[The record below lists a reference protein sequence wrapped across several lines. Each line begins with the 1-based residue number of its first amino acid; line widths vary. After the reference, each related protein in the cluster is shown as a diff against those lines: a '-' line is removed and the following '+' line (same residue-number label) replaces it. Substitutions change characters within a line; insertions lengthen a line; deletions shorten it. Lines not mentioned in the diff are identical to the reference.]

1 MHSMLLLSVTFLCVS
16 FPFCSGLAASLGVG
30 TTVEL
35 TRRSL
40 GLVDGQKDRLANNPF
55 FSPANM
61 ERIVST
67 LCRMRGAAL
76 KLGQMISLQGRS
88 VWPGHLSCP
97 SLAVLLNS
105 FSCQILAWFLN
116 RCKTFFNV

>member
-1 MHSMLLLSVTFLCVS
+1 MTALFVS
-16 FPFCSGLAASLGVG
+16 LPPCPGLAASLGVG

-40 GLVDGQKDRLANNPF
+40 GLVDGQQDRLTNNPF
-55 FSPANM
+55 FSPANV

-76 KLGQMISLQGRS
+76 KLGQMISLQGKS
-88 VWPGHLSCP
+88 VLTRLAHLSGSCHGVSLKGHLIR
-97 SLAVLLNS
+97 
-105 FSCQILAWFLN
+105 F
-116 RCKTFFNV
+116 